1 MKYFEEEEEEKRRNV
16 ARCSIATIQSFA
28 RGKRRGEGEREE
40 DKRGGKEKYSVGL
53 AWIGVSRVN
62 EYNEIWRW
70 VKRWSRVSERSDLSC
85 ITGN

>member
-40 DKRGGKEKYSVGL
+40 DKRGEKRNT
-53 AWIGVSRVN
+53 AWVSRVSG
-62 EYNEIWRW
+62 E
-70 VKRWSRVSERSDLSC
+70 RVQRNLAVGQTVE
-85 ITGN
+85 